1 MPLLRVVAMKPLE
14 RLLRSRR
21 EQLGYSRTRAAQLSG
36 VNASSIEAWEQ
47 GRVSKPPIHDVLRL
61 ARVLS
66 IPIGELERSVLEEI
80 DAADAGGAGGAGA
93 APAARPRET
102 GDVGLVG
109 LPLFDRAAMLLGWSD
124 ADAASAL
131 NTSPERVA
139 GLRRGEGELSVLEV
153 LTLIAVTAAFPS
165 GRGGATQP
173 EVDDL
178 FARLRGASV

>member
-80 DAADAGGAGGAGA
+80 DAADAGGAGA
-93 APAARPRET
+93 APAALPRET